1 MYKGPKICDT
11 LIKPRVYKS
20 TSRLIFTRR
29 FKICPEI
36 RVTICMVFYRCRY
49 CPRFFSVTWRFKFKR
64 YGFHE
69 RGVLPGPREP
79 FFDTHHWMSESSD
92 EDIAEKKSK
101 WQLCGIELGN
111 LRLEFLGTTIAF
123 FFCGK
128 TRGWRFEMGESCNF
142 CEMSWVVPLP
152 I

>member
-1 MYKGPKICDT
+1 
-11 LIKPRVYKS
+11 
-20 TSRLIFTRR
+20 
-29 FKICPEI
+29 
-36 RVTICMVFYRCRY
+36 
-49 CPRFFSVTWRFKFKR
+49 
-64 YGFHE
+64 
-69 RGVLPGPREP
+69 
-79 FFDTHHWMSESSD
+79 MSESSD

-123 FFCGK
+123 FLEK

-142 CEMSWVVPLP
+142 CEMSWVVPLL